1 MINSTQNAFDKLKR
15 DLAEKDTQIEQKN
28 KEIARIKSLIQDNP
42 GRRR

>member
-15 DLAEKDTQIEQKN
+15 DLADKEIQLDLKN
-28 KEIARIKSLIQDNP
+28 KELARMKSLEHP